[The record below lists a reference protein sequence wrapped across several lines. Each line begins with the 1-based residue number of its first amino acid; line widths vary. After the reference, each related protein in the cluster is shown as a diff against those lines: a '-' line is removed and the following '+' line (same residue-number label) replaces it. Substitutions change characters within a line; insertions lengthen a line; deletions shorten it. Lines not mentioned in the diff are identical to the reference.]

1 MADAPIKDRLQPSL
15 LDRLT
20 DNEPENRKE
29 TSDRRAINLRE
40 LRQTILRDLSW
51 LFNSVCL
58 ESVQSLEAF
67 PEIKSST
74 LNFGIPDLSGHHISG
89 ADVHDI
95 ERSIR
100 QAILNFEPRILKGT
114 LKVRVVAVPEQYN
127 HNAMNFDIEGDLWM
141 QPLPLRIYLKTQ
153 IDLETGDVN
162 VIDKGA

>member
-1 MADAPIKDRLQPSL
+1 MADAPLKDRLQPSL

-29 TSDRRAINLRE
+29 TSERRAMSLRD
-40 LRQTILRDLSW
+40 LRQTVLRDLSW
-51 LFNSVCL
+51 LFNAVCL
-58 ESVQSLEAF
+58 ESVQSLEEC
-67 PEIKSST
+67 PQVRHST
-74 LNFGIPDLSGHHISG
+74 LNFGIPDLSGHHVSG
-89 ADVHDI
+89 ADATDI

-100 QAILNFEPRILKGT
+100 QAIVDFEPRILKNT

-162 VIDKGA
+162 VIDKSV